1 MEINGIRTNPTS
13 CKVSIA
19 DLSSEQSGRDL
30 SGIMHKD
37 IIRTTRQ
44 LDCTWGIMSWTEAA
58 PLLRAISIAEFPITY
73 PDIQSGQIETRTF
86 YAGNRTASCLLYKGG
101 VLYVSDL
108 SVSFI
113 EK

>member
-1 MEINGIRTNPTS
+1 MQINGISTNPTS

-30 SGIMHKD
+30 RGIMHKD

-44 LDCTWGIMSWTEAA
+44 LDCTWGIMSWKDAT
-58 PLLRAISIAEFPITY
+58 PLLQAISVAEFPITF
-73 PDIQSGQIETRTF
+73 PDVQTGKIETRTF
-86 YAGNRTASCLLYKGG
+86 YAGNRTTSCLLYKDG